1 MQYDGQSDQGNKG
14 IHPNPER
21 MSPSSRKAVL
31 TSPAKLCLATIAKLG
46 PGDIAPKIQIV
57 NSDNHTVSVMQAP
70 KTKD

>member
-31 TSPAKLCLATIAKLG
+31 TSPC
-46 PGDIAPKIQIV
+46 Q
-57 NSDNHTVSVMQAP
+57 TVFSHHCQTRSRRHRP
-70 KTKD
+70 